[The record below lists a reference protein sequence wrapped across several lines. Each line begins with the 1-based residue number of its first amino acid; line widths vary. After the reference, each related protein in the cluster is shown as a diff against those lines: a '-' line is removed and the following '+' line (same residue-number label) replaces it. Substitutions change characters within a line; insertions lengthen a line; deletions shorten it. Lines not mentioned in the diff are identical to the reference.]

1 MAHRIAAST
10 LNASTIDILNVI
22 RDNASLAYQNQV
34 PEVSTAVDIPRV
46 GEVLYGTPAMANEF
60 INALVNRIAAVRV
73 QSATFNNPYNL

>member
-34 PEVSTAVDIPRV
+34 PAVETNVDIPRRH
-46 GEVLYGTPAMANEF
+46 GE
-60 INALVNRIAAVRV
+60 
-73 QSATFNNPYNL
+73 